1 MSIEDFSILKVLG
14 TGSYG
19 KVQLVR
25 NKGDTKLYAMKSL
38 KKQELAR
45 QRQLVH
51 TQTEYNIA
59 FNHSHRYLVNLVFA
73 FQVMGMVMGMVTV
86 MVMLC
91 DRVFECHVVNL
102 LSRKDS
108 ARTRTTNGPVAPP
121 SPSPLQT
128 PQKLYLVLEFCPGGE
143 MFSWL
148 RKANRFSVQRARM
161 YLTEVVSAISFLH
174 R

>member
-1 MSIEDFSILKVLG
+1 VSIEDFSILKVLG

-73 FQVMGMVMGMVTV
+73 FQVMVM
-86 MVMLC
+86 
-91 DRVFECHVVNL
+91 
-102 LSRKDS
+102 
-108 ARTRTTNGPVAPP
+108 
-121 SPSPLQT
+121 
-128 PQKLYLVLEFCPGGE
+128 
-143 MFSWL
+143 
-148 RKANRFSVQRARM
+148 
-161 YLTEVVSAISFLH
+161 
-174 R
+174 